1 MVNTPPRLLITAV
14 GNGATWNGDAA
25 GTPWSVYI
33 TREGSRVVG
42 GGGKYPTDNP
52 ASQLLMDNLAMDDA
66 IVLAERLKSIVADLG
81 ISCEVEL
88 LGDA

>member
-1 MVNTPPRLLITAV
+1 
-14 GNGATWNGDAA
+14 
-25 GTPWSVYI
+25 
-33 TREGSRVVG
+33 
-42 GGGKYPTDNP
+42 
-52 ASQLLMDNLAMDDA
+52 MDNLAMDDA